1 MVHWKTRIAFR
12 IAVVAAALVADA
24 VATPIFAAGA
34 ADRCEPG
41 GRRTVVVTLAPPASS
56 GVAGVKI
63 RLDYPEDAV
72 AIPGRADDADVKARV
87 ADMPTG
93 VLGVPNDEDGALVVA
108 LVSTS
113 ALPKGPV
120 FAVAFDVCR
129 GGKPAG
135 PEGFRCTVEQAS
147 NEQGQL
153 VDGARCTVTLR
164 DAREGE
170 RS

>member
-1 MVHWKTRIAFR
+1 MNEGDIVLQSKIRILS
-12 IAVVAAALVADA
+12 AAAIVAGA
-24 VATPIFAAGA
+24 FATPAFAA
-34 ADRCEPG
+34 ADRCEPA
-41 GRRTVVVTLAPPASS
+41 GRRTVVVALTPPSG

-72 AIPGRADDADVKARV
+72 AIPGHVDDADVKARV
-87 ADMPTG
+87 TDMPNG
-93 VLGVPNDEDGALVVA
+93 VLGVPNDEDDALVVA

-120 FAVAFDVCR
+120 FTVALDACR
-129 GGKPAG
+129 GAKPAG

-147 NEQGQL
+147 NEEGQL

-164 DAREGE
+164 DAHEGE